1 MAAAV
6 PAEAGPI
13 GEHKGGPVD
22 GLLFA
27 VLPDF
32 RQQLV
37 FHAKGIVFVLLRC
50 QGFHALLIGLHPQ
63 VVHPLVLPAVYFQ
76 LRQVTGIRRRLL
88 LILFLWRLDNMLLR
102 ILRLLCCYR
111 RLRLHR
117 LFWLF
122 AAGGQQDCQQAA
134 QDQYPFTHWFS
145 LLSLFCGQYNRFPFS
160 CQNQDGAPAA
170 WPPPF
175 YRKKPLLQNGAGAF
189 GVFACEKIKPAR

>member
-76 LRQVTGIRRRLL
+76 LRQVAGIRRRLL
-88 LILFLWRLDNMLLR
+88 LILFLRRLDNMLLR
-102 ILRLLCCYR
+102 ILRILCCYR

-134 QDQYPFTHWFS
+134 QDPYSLAHGFS
-145 LLSLFCGQYNRFPFS
+145 LLSLFCGQYSRFPFS
-160 CQNQDGAPAA
+160 CQNQGEGP
-170 WPPPF
+170 PLGRPPF

-189 GVFACEKIKPAR
+189 GVFAREKIKPAR